1 MAVTTAAV
9 VGIATGVASTAK
21 SFSDA
26 SKAKKAQRKADED
39 AARLMADARNRV
51 DKDEFAGL
59 TVPTEA
65 YEAAFETTLAGNQQ
79 QVQALAEGDTR
90 ALAAG
95 IGRVGAATNEAA
107 QATRRQM
114 GQDLFNVE
122 KMKAQS
128 RENIKQQQI
137 GMDVG
142 AAKDAKAEAVYQEQ
156 LRAQSIQQG
165 IQGIGQLAGQ
175 IGSNAGLFSKKDATA
190 AIGGI
195 GDNIVSANEPLMS
208 NDFNTQAGNFAGSS
222 NYNPAEQTSFLF
234 DDALLELGLGGGGSP
249 TG

>member
-9 VGIATGVASTAK
+9 VGIAAGVASTAK

-26 SKAKKAQRKADED
+26 SKAKKAQKKADED
-39 AARLMADARNRV
+39 AARLMADARKRV

-65 YEAAFETTLAGNQQ
+65 YEAAFETTLAANQQ
-79 QVQALAEGDTR
+79 QVQALAEGDPR

-107 QATRRQM
+107 QATRREM

-128 RENIKQQQI
+128 RENIKQQRSSPS
-137 GMDVG
+137 
-142 AAKDAKAEAVYQEQ
+142 AKA
-156 LRAQSIQQG
+156 
-165 IQGIGQLAGQ
+165 
-175 IGSNAGLFSKKDATA
+175 
-190 AIGGI
+190 
-195 GDNIVSANEPLMS
+195 
-208 NDFNTQAGNFAGSS
+208 
-222 NYNPAEQTSFLF
+222 
-234 DDALLELGLGGGGSP
+234 
-249 TG
+249 